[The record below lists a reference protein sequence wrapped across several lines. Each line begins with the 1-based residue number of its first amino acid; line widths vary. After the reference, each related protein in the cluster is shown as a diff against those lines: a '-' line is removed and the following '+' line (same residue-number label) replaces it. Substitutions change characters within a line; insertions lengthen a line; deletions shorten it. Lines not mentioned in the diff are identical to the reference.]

1 MQIAVTGPKGGAIPH
16 DLHVA
21 VQVASEHFAK
31 QLDISRLKTS
41 IHIRI
46 HQQAM
51 FMGDCEGLCEVV
63 DVRNFVVDVALWCNW
78 LSVLAHE
85 LVHVKQFARGELS
98 MNMEQWKSRLY
109 CGNIDYWN
117 QPWEREARRLQGRL
131 LEDYTNNPGN
141 PTII

>member
-1 MQIAVTGPKGGAIPH
+1 MQIAVTGPMGGAIPL

-21 VQVASEHFAK
+21 VQMASEHFAK

-41 IHIRI
+41 ILIRI
-46 HQQAM
+46 HQQAV

-63 DVRNFVVDVALWCNW
+63 DKRNFVVDVALWCNW
-78 LSVLAHE
+78 LSTLAHE

-98 MNMEQWKSRLY
+98 TDMTQWKSRLY

-117 QPWEREARRLQGRL
+117 QPWEREARRLQGRM

-141 PTII
+141 PTMI